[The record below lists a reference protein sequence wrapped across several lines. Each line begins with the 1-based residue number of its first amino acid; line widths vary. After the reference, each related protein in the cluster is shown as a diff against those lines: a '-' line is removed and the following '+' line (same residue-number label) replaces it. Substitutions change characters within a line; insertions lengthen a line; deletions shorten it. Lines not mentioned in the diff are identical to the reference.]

1 MSTALVVFSD
11 NTGVW
16 WLRYLKPGFRHC
28 FIMLETDRGCVWV
41 DPLSTGLTIKPLEGF
56 ELAGLMRWYKD
67 QGMRVVKVNVASGGG
82 AVFNWAPMTCVE
94 VAKRLIGLR
103 DSGVITPWQLYQKLQ
118 GNRQRAKN
126 RKKILDFSFLMR

>member
-11 NTGVW
+11 NAGVW

-28 FIMLETDRGCVWV
+28 FVMLETDRGCVWI

-67 QGMRVVKVNVASGGG
+67 QGMRVVKVNVDERKAQAFS
-82 AVFNWAPMTCVE
+82 WAPMTCVE
-94 VAKRLIGLR
+94 VVKRLIGLR
-103 DSGVITPWQLYQKLQ
+103 DCAVLTPWQLYQKLCGKEQ
-118 GNRQRAKN
+118 TVNF
-126 RKKILDFSFLMR
+126 RKKVLDFFIPMG